1 MSKQANPTVIGGFVL
16 GALALVVAGILIFS
30 SAAWFKQRVAIVT
43 YFPGS
48 VQGLAVG
55 AEVQFQG
62 VRIGQVTGIKV
73 NYVSEENG
81 FRIPVAYDIWPDTIG
96 VIGAG
101 NWELDA
107 RTFAQ
112 RLVTERGLR
121 ATLEPVSLLTGQY
134 MVSLSLGT
142 TGPPHYLGA
151 TDGAIEIPAVES
163 TRERVLGMLQN
174 VSLDELA
181 EEFTGTLRALREVLA
196 SGTIQAL
203 ITHADESAEHIGKLV
218 GTIDAEVKPLAE
230 RIDGTLGDY
239 ARLAQTLS
247 ARIDRLADRSEAA
260 AAALERLA
268 RHLDDKVDPLS
279 ASATASL
286 GQTERTL
293 AAAQGLLAKG
303 SDLRVGI
310 DQLLQSATGA
320 AKSLRNLADYLE
332 RHPEA
337 LLQGKR

>member
-1 MSKQANPTVIGGFVL
+1 
-16 GALALVVAGILIFS
+16 
-30 SAAWFKQRVAIVT
+30 
-43 YFPGS
+43 
-48 VQGLAVG
+48 
-55 AEVQFQG
+55 
-62 VRIGQVTGIKV
+62 
-73 NYVSEENG
+73 
-81 FRIPVAYDIWPDTIG
+81 
-96 VIGAG
+96 
-101 NWELDA
+101 
-107 RTFAQ
+107 
-112 RLVTERGLR
+112 
-121 ATLEPVSLLTGQY
+121 
-134 MVSLSLGT
+134 
-142 TGPPHYLGA
+142 
-151 TDGAIEIPAVES
+151 
-163 TRERVLGMLQN
+163 MLQN

-203 ITHADESAEHIGKLV
+203 ITHADESAGHIGRLAD
-218 GTIDAEVKPLAE
+218 TIDAEVKPLAE

-293 AAAQGLLAKG
+293 ATAQGLLAKG

-310 DQLLQSATGA
+310 DQFLQSATGA